1 MMASLAAHF
10 PAKLC
15 ATFQI
20 GEVASTR
27 ARNISYSKEVRIF
40 RAKRLSFG
48 MSIEDSVDF
57 MIETM
62 RETLQMSMP
71 TRKGEFKKRIG
82 MMKWKVLVTFLAS
95 YVSYIGDFEQNSPL
109 EYFLASSYARIK

>member
-10 PAKLC
+10 PPKLC
-15 ATFQI
+15 ATFWI

-27 ARNISYSKEVRIF
+27 AKNISFSKGVRIL

-48 MSIEDSVDF
+48 RSIEDSVDF
-57 MIETM
+57 IIETM

-71 TRKGEFKKRIG
+71 TRKGEFKNRIG
-82 MMKWKVLVTFLAS
+82 MMKWKVLVTFQAS
-95 YVSYIGDFEQNSPL
+95 YASYIGDF
-109 EYFLASSYARIK
+109 